1 VGGVILLQARGLLS
15 GILCVASI
23 LAIECRAQ
31 QGGMGG
37 IASGSAAAPVYDAQK
52 RPITAGGFVDKGP
65 VIFEDVTKQAGLS
78 GWRHKMGVPEK
89 NFIVET
95 NGSGVCLLDYDND
108 GWLDIYLVNGSTFD
122 ALDGKEE
129 PPHAAL
135 FHNNHDGTF
144 TDVTE
149 KAGLTRTGWCYGVSV
164 GDYDND
170 GHDDLFLTYYG
181 KNVLYHNNG
190 DGTFTDVTEEAGLVE
205 SGTRFGSGC
214 TFVDY
219 DRDGFLDL
227 FVSRYIDM
235 DLAKTPVGG
244 SSRYCKYLD
253 VPVNCGPLGLQQETC
268 TLYHN
273 GGNGTFTDV
282 SAKAGISNAG
292 TRYGLTAVAFDYNN
306 DGWPDLFV
314 ACDSTPNLL
323 YRNNHDGTFT
333 EVGMEAG
340 CAVSGDGQ
348 EEANM
353 GVGVGDYDGDGFL
366 DLFLPHFSSDTP
378 ILYRNSKGEFFD
390 DVTSAAGLAVNT
402 KYVCWGVDFADFDN
416 DGWLDIFHVTGT
428 VYPEVEKV
436 NPEYKFKTPRVVY
449 RNLGNGSFEEVSDLS
464 GAPVLEPHSSRG
476 CAFGDFNNDGN
487 IDVLILN
494 MSEPP
499 SLLLNQNHSD
509 NHWLT
514 IKLAG
519 TRSNRSAI
527 GARVTVTAGERRQVR
542 EVLSASSYI
551 SQSDLRQHFGLG
563 QAKRADQIEV
573 RWPSGV
579 VDRVKGIDADQF
591 IVIEE
596 ERGMRKLE
604 GNHT

>member
-1 VGGVILLQARGLLS
+1 MYVSRRTFLQSAGATGL
-15 GILCVASI
+15 IF
-23 LAIECRAQ
+23 
-31 QGGMGG
+31 
-37 IASGSAAAPVYDAQK
+37 SAAARLGGQGMASRGIKPAPRPKFSGKPWPV
-52 RPITAGGFVDKGP
+52 TFT
-65 VIFEDVTKQAGLS
+65 DVAPHAGLTS
-78 GWRHKMGVPEK
+78 PTVYGDEYTKRY
-89 NFIVET
+89 IVEA
-95 NGSGVCLLDYDND
+95 NGPGIAFYDYDHD
-108 GWLDIYLVNGSTFD
+108 GWLDVFVPSGTRLEGFPP
-122 ALDGKEE
+122 GHE
-129 PPHAAL
+129 PTNRL
-135 FHNNHDGTF
+135 YHNNRDGTF
-144 TDVTE
+144 TDVTQ
-149 KAGLTRTGWCYGVSV
+149 KAGLTRTGWCYGVCV

-190 DGTFTDVTEEAGLVE
+190 NGTFTDVTEKAGLLE
-205 SGTRFGSGC
+205 SGTRYGTGC

-227 FVSRYIDM
+227 LVSRYIDM
-235 DLAKTPVGG
+235 DLAKTPIGG

-268 TLYHN
+268 ALYHN
-273 GGNGTFTDV
+273 SGDGTFTDV
-282 SAKAGISNAG
+282 SAKAGILKAG
-292 TRYGLTAVAFDYNN
+292 SRYGLTAVAFDYNN

-353 GVGVGDYDGDGFL
+353 GVGVGDYDADGYL
-366 DLFLPHFSSDTP
+366 DLFLPHFSNDTP
-378 ILYRNSKGEFFD
+378 ILYHNSHGEFFD
-390 DVTSAAGLAVNT
+390 DVTYAAGLAVNT
-402 KYVCWGVDFADFDN
+402 KYVCWGVDFVDFDN

-428 VYPEVEKV
+428 VYPEVERV
-436 NPEYKFKTPRVVY
+436 DPDYKFKTPRLVY
-449 RNLGNGSFEEVSDLS
+449 RNLGNGSFEEVSDLC
-464 GAPVLEPHSSRG
+464 GAPVLEAHSSRG

-487 IDVLILN
+487 VDVLVLN

-499 SLLLNQNHSD
+499 SLLLNQNHSS
-509 NHWLT
+509 NHWLN
-514 IKLAG
+514 IKLVG

-527 GARVTVTAGERRQVR
+527 GARVAVTTGERRQVR

-563 QAKRADQIEV
+563 SARKVDQVEV
-573 RWPSGV
+573 RWPSGLI
-579 VDRVKGIDADQF
+579 DRLAGVDADQF

-596 ERGMRKLE
+596 DRGIRK
-604 GNHT
+604 GVG

>member
-1 VGGVILLQARGLLS
+1 MHFTRRRFLQSAGVAGL
-15 GILCVASI
+15 IF
-23 LAIECRAQ
+23 
-31 QGGMGG
+31 
-37 IASGSAAAPVYDAQK
+37 SAAARLGGQGMASRGVKPAPRPKFSGRPWPV
-52 RPITAGGFVDKGP
+52 TFT
-65 VIFEDVTKQAGLS
+65 DVASRAGLTS
-78 GWRHKMGVPEK
+78 PTVYGEEYIKRY
-89 NFIVET
+89 IVEA
-95 NGSGVCLLDYDND
+95 NGPGIAFYDYDHD
-108 GWLDIYLVNGSTFD
+108 GWLDVFVPSGTRLEGFPP
-122 ALDGKEE
+122 GHE
-129 PPHAAL
+129 PTNRL
-135 FHNNHDGTF
+135 YHNNRDGTF
-144 TDVTE
+144 TDVTQ
-149 KAGLTRTGWCYGVSV
+149 KAGLTRTGWCYGVCV

-190 DGTFTDVTEEAGLVE
+190 DGTFSDVTEKAGLLE
-205 SGTRFGSGC
+205 TGTRYGTGC

-227 FVSRYIDM
+227 FVSRYIAM

-253 VPVNCGPLGLQQETC
+253 VPVNCGPMGLQQETC

-273 GGNGTFTDV
+273 NGDGTFTDV
-282 SAKAGISNAG
+282 SAKAGILKAG
-292 TRYGLTAVAFDYNN
+292 SRYGLTAVAFDYNN

-353 GVGVGDYDGDGFL
+353 GVGVGDYDADGYL

-378 ILYRNSKGEFFD
+378 ILYHNSHGEFFD
-390 DVTSAAGLAVNT
+390 DVTYAAGLAVNT
-402 KYVCWGVDFADFDN
+402 KYVCWGVGFADFDN

-436 NPEYKFKTPRVVY
+436 DPDYKFKTQRLMY
-449 RNLGNGSFEEVSDLS
+449 RNLGNGSFEEVSDMC
-464 GAPVLEPHSSRG
+464 GPPVLEPHSSRG

-499 SLLLNQNHSD
+499 SLLLNQIHSS
-509 NHWLT
+509 NHWLN
-514 IKLAG
+514 IKLVG

-527 GARVTVTAGERRQVR
+527 GARVAVTAGERRQIR

-551 SQSDLRQHFGLG
+551 SQNDLRQHFGLG
-563 QAKRADQIEV
+563 AAGKVDQIEV
-573 RWPSGV
+573 LWPSGRV
-579 VDRVKGIDADQF
+579 ERVHDVDVDQF
-591 IVIEE
+591 IVLEE
-596 ERGMRKLE
+596 DRGIRKS
-604 GNHT
+604 

>member
-1 VGGVILLQARGLLS
+1 MYVTRRMFLQSAGLAGLIGAAGAHLS
-15 GILCVASI
+15 GQGMASRGVRPSPRPKFSGRPWPVTFTDVA
-23 LAIECRAQ
+23 
-31 QGGMGG
+31 
-37 IASGSAAAPVYDAQK
+37 P
-52 RPITAGGFVDKGP
+52 
-65 VIFEDVTKQAGLS
+65 QAGLTFPTVY
-78 GWRHKMGVPEK
+78 GEEYTKRY
-89 NFIVET
+89 IVEA
-95 NGSGVCLLDYDND
+95 NGPGIAFYDYDHD
-108 GWLDIYLVNGSTFD
+108 GWLDVLVPSGTRLEGFPP
-122 ALDGKEE
+122 GHE
-129 PPHAAL
+129 PTNRL
-135 FHNNHDGTF
+135 YHNNRDGTF

-149 KAGLTRTGWCYGVSV
+149 KAGLTRTGWCYGVCV

-181 KNVLYHNNG
+181 RNVLYHNNG
-190 DGTFTDVTEEAGLVE
+190 DGTFTDVTEKAGLLE
-205 SGTRFGSGC
+205 TGTRFGSGC

-227 FVSRYIDM
+227 FVSRYIEM

-273 GGNGTFTDV
+273 NGNGTFTDV
-282 SAKAGISNAG
+282 SAKAGILKAG
-292 TRYGLTAVAFDYNN
+292 RRYGLTAVAFDYNN

-323 YRNNHDGTFT
+323 YRNNRDGTFT

-353 GVGVGDYDGDGFL
+353 GVGVGDYDGDGFP

-436 NPEYKFKTPRVVY
+436 NSEYKFKTPRVVY

-464 GAPVLEPHSSRG
+464 GAPVLDPHSSRG

-487 IDVLILN
+487 VDVLILN

-499 SLLLNQNHSD
+499 SLLLNQNHSGH
-509 NHWLT
+509 HWLS
-514 IKLAG
+514 IKLLG

-527 GARVTVTAGERRQVR
+527 GARVAVTAGGRRQVR
-542 EVLSASSYI
+542 EVLSGSSYI

-563 QAKRADQIEV
+563 QAKRVDQIEV
-573 RWPSGV
+573 SWPSGHIDRLPS
-579 VDRVKGIDADQF
+579 VDTDQF
-591 IVIEE
+591 IVVEE
-596 ERGMRKLE
+596 GRGSR
-604 GNHT
+604 

>member
-1 VGGVILLQARGLLS
+1 MASRGIRPAPRPKFS
-15 GILCVASI
+15 GRPWPVTFADVAP
-23 LAIECRAQ
+23 RA
-31 QGGMGG
+31 GLTSPTVYGEEYVKRYIVEANGPG
-37 IASGSAAAPVYDAQK
+37 IAFY
-52 RPITAGGFVDKGP
+52 
-65 VIFEDVTKQAGLS
+65 
-78 GWRHKMGVPEK
+78 
-89 NFIVET
+89 
-95 NGSGVCLLDYDND
+95 DYDHD
-108 GWLDIYLVNGSTFD
+108 GWLDVLVPSGTRLEGFPP
-122 ALDGKEE
+122 GHE
-129 PPHAAL
+129 PTNRL
-135 FHNNHDGTF
+135 YHNNRDGTF

-149 KAGLTRTGWCYGVSV
+149 KAGLTRTGWCYGVCV

-181 KNVLYHNNG
+181 RNVLYHNNG
-190 DGTFTDVTEEAGLVE
+190 DGTFTDVTGKAGLRE

-235 DLAKTPVGG
+235 DLAKTPAGG

-273 GGNGTFTDV
+273 NGNGTFTDV
-282 SAKAGISNAG
+282 SAKAGILKAG
-292 TRYGLTAVAFDYNN
+292 RRFGLTAVAFDYNN

-323 YRNNHDGTFT
+323 YRNNRDGTFT

-366 DLFLPHFSSDTP
+366 DLFLPHFSSDAP
-378 ILYRNSKGEFFD
+378 ILYRNSRGEFFD

-436 NPEYKFKTPRVVY
+436 NPEYQFKTPRVVY

-487 IDVLILN
+487 VDVLILN

-499 SLLLNQNHSD
+499 SLLLNQNRSGH
-509 NHWLT
+509 HWLS
-514 IKLAG
+514 IKLLG

-527 GARVTVTAGERRQVR
+527 GARVAVTAGGRRQVR
-542 EVLSASSYI
+542 EVLSGSSYI

-563 QAKRADQIEV
+563 QAKSVDQIEV
-573 RWPSGV
+573 RWPSGHI
-579 VDRVKGIDADQF
+579 DRLPGVDADQF
-591 IVIEE
+591 IVVEE
-596 ERGMRKLE
+596 GRGIR
-604 GNHT
+604 